1 MLARD
6 KNCRDIIASVVQ
18 LGEASGIRVLAEYV
32 ETGEQRNVLADL
44 GCDEFQGYLYS
55 PPLAAPVCLDYL
67 KKHAAVPDAIC

>member
-1 MLARD
+1 M
-6 KNCRDIIASVVQ
+6 
-18 LGEASGIRVLAEYV
+18 LAEYV